1 MDMKYDAIIVGS
13 GIAGLT
19 AAAYLSKAGKSVL
32 LCEKNETP
40 GGLVNSFERDGY
52 IYDGGIRA
60 LEDSG
65 VLFTMLQ
72 QLGID
77 IDFLPNRVSIGLED
91 RVIRVTSNASVEE
104 YRDLLVQFYPHLR
117 GEIDAIIE
125 QVKLIMKYMDVQY
138 GIKNPI
144 FLDFKKDREYMLK
157 EVVPW
162 MFKYAATAPKIWK
175 MNIPVVDFL
184 KHYTHDQ
191 SLIDIISQHFFTA
204 TPAFFALSYLK
215 LYLDYHYPRGG
226 TSMIVKK
233 LINFIEAHAGVIK
246 TGTQITSVDLGNR
259 SITDSNGN
267 TYTFSRLI
275 WAADSHALYKA
286 IDPGRITDSATA
298 QAATERRRFLAD
310 KAGNDSVF
318 TIWAGVKL
326 NLQYFTEKCTEHFFY
341 TPSRTGQS
349 VAGSLPLGKDRK
361 ATERWLEAFLKYTTY
376 EISIPVL
383 RDPGMAPAGKTGLII
398 SYLFDYRLTKQIEEQ
413 GWYDDFKSLCEKRV
427 IEILDGSIFPGF
439 KKSIQHIFSSS
450 PLTMA
455 RLNGSHEGAITGW
468 SFTNQPIP
476 AESRLPKIM
485 NAVKTP
491 LPGVYQ
497 AGQWTYS
504 PSGLPIAFLT
514 GKIAAD
520 QVIKDLK

>member
-1 MDMKYDAIIVGS
+1 MQYDAIIVGS

-19 AAAYLSKAGKSVL
+19 AAAYLSKAGRSVL
-32 LCEKNETP
+32 LCEKNETT
-40 GGLVNSFERDGY
+40 GGLVNNFERDGFVY
-52 IYDGGIRA
+52 EGGIRA

-91 RVIRVTSNASVEE
+91 RVISITSDDSVND
-104 YRDLLVQFYPHLR
+104 YRDLLLHFYPDQR
-117 GEIDAIIE
+117 SEIEAITE

-157 EVVPW
+157 KVVPW
-162 MFKYAATAPKIWK
+162 MFKYAVTAPKIWK
-175 MNIPVVDFL
+175 MNLPVVEFL
-184 KHYTHDQ
+184 KQYTHDL
-191 SLIDIISQHFFTA
+191 SLIDIISQHFFTE
-204 TPAFFALSYLK
+204 TPAFFAMSYLK

-226 TSMIVKK
+226 TGQIVKK
-233 LINFIEAHAGVIK
+233 LVSFIEAHSGNIK
-246 TGTQITSVDLGNR
+246 TGTTIVSVDPEKHLVR
-259 SITDSNGN
+259 DSDGK
-267 TYTFSRLI
+267 TYQFGRLI
-275 WAADSHALYKA
+275 WAADALALYKA
-286 IDPGRITDSATA
+286 IDVDAVA
-298 QAATERRRFLAD
+298 EAATRQAVTVRRELLSD
-310 KAGNDSVF
+310 KSGNDSVF

-326 NLQYFTEKCTEHFFY
+326 NPQYFSEKCTEHFFY

-349 VAGSLPLGKDRK
+349 IAGPLPLGSDRK
-361 ATERWLEAFLKYTTY
+361 ATEHWLEAFLKYTTY
-376 EISIPVL
+376 EISIPAL
-383 RDPGMAPAGKTGLII
+383 RDAEMAPAGKTGLII
-398 SYLFDYRLTKQIEEQ
+398 SFLFDYKLTKQIEEQ
-413 GWYDDFKSLCEKRV
+413 GWYEDFKSTCEKRV
-427 IEILDGSIFPGF
+427 IEILDGTVYPGIN
-439 KKSIQHIFSSS
+439 KSIVHLFSSS

-476 AESRLPKIM
+476 AESRLPKIL

-520 QVIKDLK
+520 QVIKDLR

>member
-1 MDMKYDAIIVGS
+1 MQYDAIIVGS

-32 LCEKNETP
+32 ICEKNETP
-40 GGLVNSFERDGY
+40 GGLVNNFERDGFVY
-52 IYDGGIRA
+52 EGGIRA

-65 VLFTMLQ
+65 VLFPMLQ

-91 RVIRVTSNASVEE
+91 RIIRVTSDDSVDD
-104 YRDLLVQFYPHLR
+104 YRDLLLHFYPEQR
-117 GEIDAIIE
+117 SEIEAIIE

-138 GIKNPI
+138 GIKNPM

-157 EVVPW
+157 KVVPW
-162 MFKYAATAPKIWK
+162 MFKYAVTAPKIWK
-175 MNIPVVDFL
+175 MNLPVVDFL
-184 KHYTHDQ
+184 RQYTHDQ
-191 SLIDIISQHFFTA
+191 SLIDIISQHFFTE

-226 TSMIVKK
+226 TGQIVKK
-233 LINFIEAHAGVIK
+233 LVSFIEAHSGKIT
-246 TGTQITSVDLGNR
+246 TGTQIVSVDPEKHLVRDSDG
-259 SITDSNGN
+259 SIYQFG
-267 TYTFSRLI
+267 RLI
-275 WAADSHALYKA
+275 WAADAQALYKA
-286 IDPGRITDSATA
+286 IDLDTVTEASTR
-298 QAATERRRFLAD
+298 QAVAEHREFLSD
-310 KAGNDSVF
+310 KSGNDSVF

-326 NLQYFTEKCTEHFFY
+326 NTQYFSEKCTEHFFY

-349 VAGSLPLGKDRK
+349 VAGPLPLGSNRK
-361 ATERWLEAFLKYTTY
+361 TTELWLEEFLKYTTY
-376 EISIPVL
+376 EISIPAL
-383 RDPGMAPAGKTGLII
+383 RDTHMAPTGKTGLII
-398 SYLFDYRLTKQIEEQ
+398 SFLFDYKLTKQIEEQ
-413 GWYDDFKSLCEKRV
+413 GWYEGFKSICEKRV
-427 IEILDGSIFPGF
+427 IEILDASVYPGI
-439 KKSIQHIFSSS
+439 KKTIQHLFSSS

-468 SFTNQPIP
+468 SFTNRPIP
-476 AESRLPKIM
+476 AESRLPKIL
-485 NAVKTP
+485 NAIKTP
-491 LPGVYQ
+491 LPGLYQ